1 MGDAEKTE
9 ITELLLEID
18 KKQVARHDEL
28 HTRVV
33 AIDDLLRGTYEKKG
47 LITRVSGLESSEEER
62 KCWYKLTIGA
72 AITSAVGAMISWL
85 KHGGAH

>member
-47 LITRVSGLESSEEER
+47 LITRVSGLEQTDEER
-62 KCWYKLTIGA
+62 KCWYRITVGA
-72 AITSAVGAMISWL
+72 AITSAIGAMVSWL
-85 KHGGAH
+85 KHHGGV

>member
-18 KKQVARHDEL
+18 KKQVARHDEV
-28 HTRVV
+28 HRRVI

-47 LITRVSGLESSEEER
+47 LITRVAGLEQTEAER
-62 KCWYKLTIGA
+62 KCWYKITVGA
-72 AITSAVGAMISWL
+72 AVTSAVGAIVSWF
-85 KHGGAH
+85 KHNGGA